1 MKKKILIEG
10 MTCSHCVRHVE
21 DALKE
26 LDGIKSAKA
35 DLKEKRAVVKLGK
48 DVADDRIREA
58 IEEMGYEVVDIL
70 SE

>member
-35 DLKEKRAVVKLGK
+35 DLKEKCAVVNLGK